1 MCTWEDS
8 RSIRCCFPPSEAG
21 RRYQQRGVSAVIIDR
36 TTTAVV
42 VDSTADLPE
51 YLAADPNITMV
62 PLTVYFGE
70 ESFLDWVEL
79 EPAEFYAR
87 LKTAPELP
95 RTSQPSAGAFLERYR
110 ELRQRHERVYS
121 VHLSGKFSGTV
132 ASAEVA
138 AGQID
143 GVKVVDS
150 ELATGGIA
158 LFVDRIMERLNRGT
172 PEEEFEAYLERFI
185 AEKIFYFLPTTLDQ
199 LYKGGR
205 IGRASH
211 LVGTLLNIKPV
222 LSIDGGVIDVYKKVR
237 GVRQALEVMRDG
249 LVQNTKPGLTT
260 YVSLSHA
267 LNLPVLEQL
276 RDLVLGVADRNIQIR
291 LVSVVG
297 SVIGT
302 YVGPGAVAL
311 SFIQE

>member
-1 MCTWEDS
+1 M
-8 RSIRCCFPPSEAG
+8 
-21 RRYQQRGVSAVIIDR
+21 IIDR
-36 TTTAVV
+36 GNTAIV
-42 VDSTADLPE
+42 VDSTADLPDR
-51 YLAADPNITMV
+51 LARDPNISMV

-70 ESFLDWVEL
+70 EHFLDWVEL
-79 EPAEFYAR
+79 TPETFYAR
-87 LKTAPELP
+87 LKVAPELP
-95 RTSQPSAGAFLERYR
+95 RTSQPSAGAFLEKYK
-110 ELRQRHERVYS
+110 ELRERYERVYS

-158 LFVDRIMERLNRGT
+158 LLVDRIVERLDKGT
-172 PEEEFEAYLERFI
+172 PEEEFEAYIEKFV
-185 AEKIFYFLPTTLDQ
+185 AEKIFYFLPTTLEQ

-222 LSIDGGVIDVYKKVR
+222 LVIDGGVIDVYKKVR

-249 LVQNTKPGLTT
+249 LVENTKPGLTT

-276 RDLVLGVADRNIQIR
+276 RDLVLAVPDRNIDIR
-291 LVSVVG
+291 LTSIVG

>member
-1 MCTWEDS
+1 M
-8 RSIRCCFPPSEAG
+8 
-21 RRYQQRGVSAVIIDR
+21 
-36 TTTAVV
+36 
-42 VDSTADLPE
+42 
-51 YLAADPNITMV
+51 
-62 PLTVYFGE
+62 
-70 ESFLDWVEL
+70 
-79 EPAEFYAR
+79 
-87 LKTAPELP
+87 
-95 RTSQPSAGAFLERYR
+95 
-110 ELRQRHERVYS
+110 
-121 VHLSGKFSGTV
+121 
-132 ASAEVA
+132 A

-143 GVKVVDS
+143 GIKVVDS

-158 LFVDRIMERLNRGT
+158 LFVDRIVERLDKGT
-172 PEEEFEAYLERFI
+172 PEEEFEAYLEKFV

-222 LSIDGGVIDVYKKVR
+222 LVIDGGVIDVYKKVR

-249 LVQNTKPGLTT
+249 LIENTKPGLTT

-276 RDLVLGVADRNIQIR
+276 RDLVLAVPDRNIDIR
-291 LVSVVG
+291 LTSIVG

>member
-1 MCTWEDS
+1 
-8 RSIRCCFPPSEAG
+8 
-21 RRYQQRGVSAVIIDR
+21 VIIDR
-36 TTTAVV
+36 ETTALV

-51 YLAADPNITMV
+51 RLATDPNIHII

-70 ESFLDWVEL
+70 ESFLDWIEL
-79 EPAEFYAR
+79 KPAEFYER
-87 LKTAPELP
+87 LKAAPELP
-95 RTSQPSAGAFLERYR
+95 RTSQPSAGAFLDLYRKLRERY
-110 ELRQRHERVYS
+110 QRVYS

-138 AGQID
+138 QSQID

-150 ELATGGIA
+150 ELATGGVA
-158 LFVDRIMERLNRGT
+158 LLVDRLMVRLDRGT
-172 PEEEFEAYLERFI
+172 PEEEFDAYIQKFV

-211 LVGTLLNIKPV
+211 LMGTLLNIKPV
-222 LSIDGGVIDVYKKVR
+222 LVIDDGVIDVYKKVR

-249 LVQNTKPGLTT
+249 LIEHTDPALTT
-260 YVSLSHA
+260 YVSLSHG
-267 LNLPVLEQL
+267 LNEPALEQL
-276 RDLVLGVADRNIQIR
+276 RELILGIADRKIDIR
-291 LVSVVG
+291 LTSVVG
-297 SVIGT
+297 AVIGT
-302 YVGPGAVAL
+302 YVGPQAVSL

>member
-1 MCTWEDS
+1 ML
-8 RSIRCCFPPSEAG
+8 
-21 RRYQQRGVSAVIIDR
+21 IDR
-36 TTTAVV
+36 STTAIV
-42 VDSTADLPE
+42 VDSTADLPD
-51 YLAADPNITMV
+51 YLARDPNITMV

-70 ESFLDWVEL
+70 EHFLDWVNMK
-79 EPAEFYAR
+79 PAKFYAM
-87 LKTAPELP
+87 LKVAPQLP
-95 RTSQPSAGAFLERYR
+95 RTSQPSAGAFLEVY
-110 ELRQRHERVYS
+110 EDLRQRYERVYS

-158 LFVDRIMERLNRGT
+158 LFIDRIMERLDRGT
-172 PEEEFEAYLERFI
+172 SEEEFEAYLEKFV
-185 AEKIFYFLPTTLDQ
+185 AEKTFYFLPTTLDQ
-199 LYKGGR
+199 LFKGGR
-205 IGRASH
+205 IGRAAH
-211 LVGTLLNIKPV
+211 LVGTILNIKPV
-222 LSIDGGVIDVYKKVR
+222 LIIDEGVIDVYKKVR

-249 LVQNTKPGLTT
+249 LIVNTKPGLTT

-276 RDLVLGVADRNIQIR
+276 RDLVLEVTDRNIQIR
-291 LVSVVG
+291 LVSIVG